1 MKEGIPEK
9 GVRQGGP
16 SSFHQRLTAVDVDS
30 RVNEIS
36 TFLGRWENAARATAH
51 WIEIRFLRVRL
62 LLRCMGITSV
72 RCEDG
77 HSGRDSAR

>member
-16 SSFHQRLTAVDVDS
+16 PCFHQRLTAVDVDL

-36 TFLGRWENAARATAH
+36 TFLGKWENTAQVTAH
-51 WIEIRFLRVRL
+51 WIEI
-62 LLRCMGITSV
+62 
-72 RCEDG
+72 
-77 HSGRDSAR
+77 